1 MFYDDQEE
9 ILNDQ
14 LLAEIEEDE
23 DEDKN
28 LYNDKKEDDD
38 FNPRKIDEPEELDN
52 FGREFSDGNY

>member
-14 LLAEIEEDE
+14 LLAEIEEDEDE

-38 FNPRKIDEPEELDN
+38 FNPRKIDEPE
-52 FGREFSDGNY
+52 